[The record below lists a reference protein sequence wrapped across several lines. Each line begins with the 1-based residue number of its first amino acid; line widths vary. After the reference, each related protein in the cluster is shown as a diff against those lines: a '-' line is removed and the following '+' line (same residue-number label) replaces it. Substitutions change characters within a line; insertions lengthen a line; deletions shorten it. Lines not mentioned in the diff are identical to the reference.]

1 MPEICVVRDD
11 GTEETVR
18 LSKDAF
24 KLVQM
29 EALGRGVEVDVVIK
43 EMADDLRK
51 DKPTL

>member
-18 LSKDAF
+18 LSKDTF
-24 KLVQM
+24 KQIQM
-29 EALGRGVEVDVVIK
+29 EALGRGIEVDVVIK

-51 DKPTL
+51 DKQML